1 MTDGF
6 GPGRDDALEQLRR
19 LLEGLEGK
27 AAEEATEADA
37 GGRLV
42 EEMFGVLAFSCALYS
57 AILPI
62 AGPGGAAAVAGNAAA
77 YCYVHLVCS
86 PLYAEGMRDMDQMD
100 EENEE

>member
-1 MTDGF
+1 MSDGF
-6 GPGRDDALEQLRR
+6 GAGKDDALEQLRR

-27 AAEEATEADA
+27 AAEEAMEADV

-57 AILPI
+57 TMLPI

-86 PLYAEGMRDMDQMD
+86 PLYVEGMRGMDEMD
-100 EENEE
+100 EEDEE